1 VSRGGSPPHDYA
13 DRRRRCD
20 GLLRGGV
27 ARAKADMS
35 TPPELRL
42 AAGQLKQFHEVVE
55 FEQFHEVVEEAGKK
69 LDALANYLAD
79 NGNWL
84 DKETHERLD
93 DLTDEMAFLWA
104 DVHGRLDTFVAG
116 ADDAGEDVIRSL
128 RAAWE

>member
-1 VSRGGSPPHDYA
+1 
-13 DRRRRCD
+13 
-20 GLLRGGV
+20 
-27 ARAKADMS
+27 MS

-55 FEQFHEVVEEAGKK
+55 FEQFPEEVEEAGKK